1 MSVYVRPAGRP
12 SLRAL
17 FATSFLAA
25 ILVFAVGSVAA
36 PGDVLGATTTKAALC
51 GANLRTSTWM
61 SARVRAV
68 ITTGTKVSV
77 EATVTGGAWQTSCAG
92 KRASGKSWYRIVAVN
107 GKSTRTLYGLNYV
120 YAATSLFKA
129 VTPPPITKYAACTL
143 YLRTS
148 PSTTAT
154 AKALI
159 KTDTRV
165 LVATSVSGTAVSTT
179 CAGKAVTGPY
189 WYRISQVNG
198 RSVSTLYGVSYVYAA
213 LGLFKPAATVIVA
226 PTPTPTPAPPVTEA
240 APTPAPT
247 PAATPTP
254 GPSATPTTTPMPT
267 PSPTANPNPT
277 ATPAPTPTPT
287 PTPVP
292 TPTPTPPAFLNMTE
306 GLDVS
311 HWQGTINW
319 PLVAAAGKKFVYMK
333 ASEDTV
339 YVDPT
344 YGTNRVQARAAGLY
358 VGAYHFAAPTTTL
371 GDAVAEADHF
381 LATAMLASGDLL
393 PVLDLERSGGLS
405 QAALT
410 AWVQAYVGRI
420 YTRTGVHA
428 VIYVSPNFWRTY
440 MGDTT
445 WFAANG
451 YDILWIAH
459 WTTATAPIVPGANWG
474 GKGWTFWQYTSD
486 GAVPGI
492 AGRVDLNRYNGTNFT
507 KVRIP

>member
-1 MSVYVRPAGRP
+1 MSVHARPAGRP
-12 SLRAL
+12 SLSAL
-17 FATSFLAA
+17 LITSFLSA

-36 PGDVLGATTTKAALC
+36 PGVVLGATTTKAALC
-51 GANLRTSTWM
+51 SANLRTSTWL
-61 SARVRAV
+61 SAKVRTV
-68 ITTGTKVSV
+68 IKTGTKVSV
-77 EATVTGGAWQTSCAG
+77 SAAVTGGAWRTSCSG
-92 KRASGKSWYRIVAVN
+92 KSASGKSWYRIIAIN
-107 GKSTRTLYGLNYV
+107 GKSTKTLYGVSYL

-129 VTPPPITKYAACTL
+129 VAPPPITRYAACNL

-148 PSTTAT
+148 PSTSAA
-154 AKALI
+154 AKALV
-159 KTDTRV
+159 KTDTQV
-165 LVATSVSGTAVSTT
+165 LVATSVAGTAVSTT
-179 CAGKAVTGPY
+179 CAGKAVTGTD

-198 RSVSTLYGVSYVYAA
+198 RSVSSLYGVSYVYAA
-213 LGLFKPAATVIVA
+213 LGLFKSAATVAVA
-226 PTPTPTPAPPVTEA
+226 PTPTPTPTPPVTEA
-240 APTPAPT
+240 APTPTPTPRPTATPAPT
-247 PAATPTP
+247 PTPIPTAA
-254 GPSATPTTTPMPT
+254 
-267 PSPTANPNPT
+267 PTANPNPT
-277 ATPAPTPTPT
+277 ATPSPTPTPT

-311 HWQGTINW
+311 HWQGPINW

-344 YGTNRVQARAAGLY
+344 YATNRVQAHSAGLY

-410 AWVQAYVGRI
+410 TWVQDYVGRI

-445 WFAANG
+445 WFAENG

-507 KVRIP
+507 NVRIP